1 MKNVDIYKQYFSAE
15 CTFGEIQRFTNRELR
30 NKEKKYVDTFSFQGY
45 NIINTCKTTTKS
57 ILQEVQYARTG
68 INSISRR

>member
-30 NKEKKYVDTFSFQGY
+30 NKEKKYVDTFSF
-45 NIINTCKTTTKS
+45 
-57 ILQEVQYARTG
+57 
-68 INSISRR
+68 